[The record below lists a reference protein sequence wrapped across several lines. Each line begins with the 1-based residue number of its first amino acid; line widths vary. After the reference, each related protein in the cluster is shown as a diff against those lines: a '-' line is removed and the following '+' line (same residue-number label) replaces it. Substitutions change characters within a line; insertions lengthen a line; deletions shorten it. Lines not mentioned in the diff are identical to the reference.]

1 MECLVR
7 NINMIFED
15 YTYIEDEK
23 DKDKNSHNNF
33 TQLIKWIIW
42 AHKNGLTFKYEKTIQ
57 KSIDTIWFK

>member
-1 MECLVR
+1 
-7 NINMIFED
+7 MIFED